1 MHKFTNIAFAKSINL
16 LKVYSTPQQLT
27 SLLCRAQHKSHYTSL
42 NCPWWTRKL
51 GPIEKPV
58 VKLGFD
64 PRVQTLCMCS
74 VRFRVLPAPLVW
86 PTLLRPW
93 AAWGDRR
100 EATPKPVQGQDR
112 AQPAGE
118 GLRSLPLPMGHAPA
132 AARSRRW
139 SADPLLKCNP
149 TNWKSKSVVGK
160 VLSKNVK
167 IRKCVVFYLFDR
179 FTFEH
184 LNRLEASHFRSD

>member
-1 MHKFTNIAFAKSINL
+1 MDQKTGSNWKTGGEIGLTQTHVCRLFACARSGFG
-16 LKVYSTPQQLT
+16 
-27 SLLCRAQHKSHYTSL
+27 C
-42 NCPWWTRKL
+42 CPHRWSDQRC
-51 GPIEKPV
+51 
-58 VKLGFD
+58 FD
-64 PRVQTLCMCS
+64 PGRHEGIGG
-74 VRFRVLPAPLVW
+74 R
-86 PTLLRPW
+86 
-93 AAWGDRR
+93 
-100 EATPKPVQGQDR
+100 ATPKPVQGQDR

-167 IRKCVVFYLFDR
+167 IRKCVFFYLFDR

-184 LNRLEASHFRSD
+184 LNRLEGSHFRSEYW